1 MTTIVAGYDGS
12 PDSGSAVRW
21 AAVEARARDAT
32 LVVCSAWD
40 LVLLGD
46 SSAHVLTR
54 ERAAD
59 TLRRGLGCAH
69 TLLDP
74 GRVESVLMRG
84 SPATALLNVGAT
96 AEMVVVGARGQGG
109 LPRLLLGS
117 VPAQLASHCPVPL
130 VVVRAHARPAN
141 ASAGP
146 VLAGVDGSPGSA
158 AAVKFA
164 LQLADL
170 HGLPMTAVC
179 ALADAPGSL
188 AGSRRV
194 EEDFGALMDRLE
206 KEYQDVL
213 VQRETL
219 PGAARTSLLHMAATT
234 RAGLVV
240 LGTRGRGG
248 FATMPLGSVAQAL
261 LQYAPC
267 PVALVPAN
275 PANR

>member
-1 MTTIVAGYDGS
+1 MNTIVAGYDGS

-32 LVVCSAWD
+32 LVVCLA
-40 LVLLGD
+40 GP
-46 SSAHVLTR
+46 AG
-54 ERAAD
+54 EQAAD

-74 GRVESVLMRG
+74 GRAESVLMRG
-84 SPATALLNVGAT
+84 SPAAALLEAGAT
-96 AEMVVVGARGQGG
+96 AQMLVVGTRGQGG
-109 LPRLLLGS
+109 LPGLRLGS
-117 VPAQLASHCPVPL
+117 VPSQLASHCPVPL
-130 VVVRAHARPAN
+130 VVVRARARPAN

-158 AAVKFA
+158 AAVEFA
-164 LQLADL
+164 LHLADL
-170 HGLPMTAVC
+170 HGLPLTAVC

-188 AGSRRV
+188 AGSRRM
-194 EEDFGALMDRLE
+194 EEEFGTLMDRLE
-206 KEYQDVL
+206 KEYPDVL
-213 VQRETL
+213 VQREAL
-219 PGAARTSLLHMAATT
+219 PGAARASLLQIAART

-248 FATMPLGSVAQAL
+248 FASMPLGSVAQAL

-267 PVALVPAN
+267 PVALVPAD
-275 PANR
+275 R